1 MLHEQVAQDGI
12 SAAGQFCFC
21 LIRLQHSDQGG
32 RVYG

>member
-1 MLHEQVAQDGI
+1 MLHEQVAHDGI
-12 SAAGQFCFC
+12 SADGQSWFC